1 MNRPTFILTKTRKP
15 SIIAVIGA
23 IRDFEEIT
31 AMSSRPFDLCEL
43 RFDKL
48 FRFSDDLPSL
58 VRALPFTKIAT
69 VRDPLEG
76 GAHSIPESTRLV
88 LFERWLPVCNYIDVE
103 LRNLSR
109 FSGLVQEAESTGKE
123 VIVSFHDF
131 AKTPALEELQEM
143 FDRSGRLPNR
153 IFKVATTVS
162 QWADVEILIQLI
174 HENPEFRVAAMGM
187 GSLGKLSRLV
197 LGRLGS
203 FLAYGSVGAAVV
215 PGQWPVAQLNDLLSK
230 CGKSSLS
237 PNHPAI
243 DTLPAGT
250 PCGRRRRR
258 TNKKH
263 PGLRKKQSASRPEMT
278 NRN

>member
-1 MNRPTFILTKTRKP
+1 MNRPTFNLTKARKP

-88 LFERWLPVCNYIDVE
+88 LFEQWLPVCNYIDVE

-187 GSLGKLSRLV
+187 GPLGKLSRLV

-215 PGQWPVAQLNDLLSK
+215 PGQWPVAQLNDLLS
-230 CGKSSLS
+230 
-237 PNHPAI
+237 
-243 DTLPAGT
+243 
-250 PCGRRRRR
+250 
-258 TNKKH
+258 
-263 PGLRKKQSASRPEMT
+263 EVW
-278 NRN
+278 